1 MNIKAFPRMPS
12 AHCEQAL
19 QCFFELT
26 EHELRVYRVRLENGP
41 TTAQDLADLIG
52 KDRSTAYR
60 MVTPLVEM
68 GMVIKDTRKQRG
80 GGIFHIYEA
89 KDPKMIQQMLKER
102 IDSWYVMM
110 KKVVNRTSE
119 ELTG

>member
-19 QCFFELT
+19 QCFFDLS
-26 EHELRVYRVRLENGP
+26 EHELRVYRVLLENGP

-68 GMVIKDTRKQRG
+68 GMVIKDTRKQKG
-80 GGIFHIYEA
+80 GGIYHIYEA
-89 KDPKMIQQMLKER
+89 KDPITIQTMLKER

-110 KKVVNRTSE
+110 KEVVNKTSE